1 MDISVVKEIKDREQR
16 VALTPDGAHK
26 LIQAGHCICVEH
38 NAGAGSGFT
47 DEQYLAAG
55 ASIVDTNIAW
65 STNLVLKV
73 KEPLASEYSYLN
85 GQILFTFLHLSGVE
99 ALLTKALLKHK
110 VTAIA
115 YETIEDKNGRFPL
128 LAPMSAIAGNM
139 AALIGAYYLAK
150 HHQGNGTQLGR
161 VLGKRNGKVM
171 VVGDGVVGMHS
182 AITAAGMGAKV
193 FLCARRRTKYTNL
206 PLPLRV
212 GIGYLKLNP
221 VNLAEYLPDMD
232 LLIGAVLAPGAR
244 APRLITE
251 SMVKQMQPGAVIVD
265 VSIDQGG
272 CVETSRPTSHSDP
285 IFIKHNVI
293 HYCVTNMPG
302 AYPRTSTIAL
312 TNATLPYILRLANKG
327 VRVLRHDPHFA
338 RGVNT
343 CNGFITCQPVA
354 VALQLE
360 SQYKPLIEIT
370 LN

>member
-1 MDISVVKEIKDREQR
+1 MDIGVVKEIKDREQR
-16 VALTPDGAHK
+16 VALTPDGVHK
-26 LIQAGHCICVEH
+26 LIQAGHRISVEQ
-38 NAGAGSGFT
+38 NAGVGSGFT

-55 ASIVDTNIAW
+55 ASIVETNMAW
-65 STNLVLKV
+65 ATDLVLKV

-85 GQILFTFLHLSGVE
+85 GQILFTFLHLSGAE
-99 ALLTKALLKHK
+99 ASLTKTLLEKK

-115 YETIEDKNGRFPL
+115 YETVEDKNGRFPL

-139 AALIGAYYLAK
+139 ATLIGAYYLAK

-161 VLGKRNGKVM
+161 VLGKRHGKVM

-182 AITAAGMGAKV
+182 AITAAGMGTKV
-193 FLCARRRTKYTNL
+193 FLFARKKKKFTNL
-206 PLPLRV
+206 PITMRM
-212 GIGYLKLNP
+212 GIGYVKLNP

-232 LLIGAVLAPGAR
+232 LLIGAVLVPGAR

-251 SMVKQMQPGAVIVD
+251 SMVKQMRPGAVIVD

-272 CVETSRPTSHSDP
+272 CVETSHPTSHSDP
-285 IFIKHNVI
+285 IFIRHDVI

-312 TNATLPYILRLANKG
+312 TNATLPYILRLANQG
-327 VRVLRHDPHFA
+327 VRVLRRDPHFA

-343 CNGFITCQPVA
+343 CKGFITCKPVA
-354 VALQLE
+354 DALQLE
-360 SQYKPLIEIT
+360 SQFQQFVKIT